1 MKNKNLIIIWYGFL
15 SWLIPFVASFVFFNK
30 TGQVVIDEALFKSIM
45 VVVGMLVAV
54 TLLVRYFKNVKLCKD
69 LFKEGL
75 TVGGSWFVI
84 NSVLDYAFLISV
96 FTMPLMAWINGIG
109 VRYLAIP
116 IVAVGMALAKK
127 K

>member
-54 TLLVRYFKNVKLCKD
+54 TLLVRYFKNVKQGKD

-75 TVGGSWFVI
+75 IVGVSWFVI

-96 FTMPLMAWINGIG
+96 FKMPLMAWINGIG

>member
-15 SWLIPFVASFVFFNK
+15 SWLIPFIASFVFFNK
-30 TGQVVIDEALFKSIM
+30 SGQVVIDEALFKSIM

-54 TLLVRYFKNVKLCKD
+54 ILLVRYFKNVKLGKD
-69 LFKEGL
+69 LLKEGL
-75 TVGGSWFVI
+75 IVGISWFVI
-84 NSVLDYAFLISV
+84 NSVLDYASLISV
-96 FTMPLMAWINGIG
+96 FKMPLMAWINGIG

>member
-45 VVVGMLVAV
+45 VVVGMLIAV
-54 TLLVRYFKNVKLCKD
+54 ILLVRYFKNVKLGKD
-69 LFKEGL
+69 LLKEGL
-75 TVGGSWFVI
+75 IVGISWFVI
-84 NSVLDYAFLISV
+84 NSALDKVFLV
-96 FTMPLMAWINGIG
+96 YLFKMPLMAWINGIG

>member
-15 SWLIPFVASFVFFNK
+15 SWLIPFAASFMFFNQS
-30 TGQVVIDEALFKSIM
+30 GQVVIDESLFKSIM
-45 VVVGMLVAV
+45 VVVGMLTAV
-54 TLLVRYFKNVKLCKD
+54 ILLLRYFKNVKLGKD

-75 TVGGSWFVI
+75 IIGISWFVI
-84 NSVLDYAFLISV
+84 NSALDKVILVYLFK
-96 FTMPLMAWINGIG
+96 MPLMVWINGIG

-116 IVAVGMALAKK
+116 IVSVGMALAKK

>member
-1 MKNKNLIIIWYGFL
+1 
-15 SWLIPFVASFVFFNK
+15 
-30 TGQVVIDEALFKSIM
+30 M

-54 TLLVRYFKNVKLCKD
+54 TLLVRYFKNVKLGKD

-75 TVGGSWFVI
+75 IVGVSWFVI

-96 FTMPLMAWINGIG
+96 FKMPLMAWINGIG

>member
-54 TLLVRYFKNVKLCKD
+54 TLLVRYFKNVKLGKD

-75 TVGGSWFVI
+75 IVGVSWFVI

-96 FTMPLMAWINGIG
+96 FKMPLMAWINGIG